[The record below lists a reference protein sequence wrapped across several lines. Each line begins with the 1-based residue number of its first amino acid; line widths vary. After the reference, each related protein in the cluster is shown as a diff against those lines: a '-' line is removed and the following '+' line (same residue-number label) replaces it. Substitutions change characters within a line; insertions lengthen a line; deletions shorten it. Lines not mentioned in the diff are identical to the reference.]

1 MPVTTRRKRPATPTE
16 ADAEPAP
23 PRKSRSR
30 AKVNAQPDADQQ
42 NDASEEEKKKPA
54 PRKGKSRASAKASTG
69 DDVDGDDSTSAPP
82 VTQAAPKKSRSKV
95 KAEQPDDDQNGDSQ
109 PTAKK
114 AAPRKSKTKLKV
126 EPVDDDDAAVAEPEV
141 EEAES
146 KPKIQQAQV
155 AKAGTSQIPL
165 DEGCHLCGYHVYVD
179 PSDGL
184 IFDASLNQTNA
195 SGNNNKFYRL
205 QLLENGSEYKTWTR
219 WGRVGES
226 GQHALLGAGGFDD
239 ALKNF
244 EKKFR
249 DKSGLKWAD
258 RGEKPKPGKYVFVER
273 SYEPDSDEEGEDGNA
288 ATKAGASRQEDDDYK
303 PPECTLPPPVKSL
316 MELIFNQQYFEATM
330 ASLNYDAKKLPLGK
344 LSKAT
349 ITRGYQALKDL
360 SDLLEDSSLAA
371 SYNLPFG
378 AATEHLSN
386 LYYST
391 IPHDFGRNRPPII
404 QTNQQLKREIEL
416 LSSLTDLKDADS
428 IMKKGKQA
436 EDVHQLDSRF
446 KGLGLEEM
454 TPLEPKSDE
463 FAGISEYLLQT
474 CGKTHNVKY
483 EVLDVFRIKREGED
497 DRFMKSEDDKS
508 DRRLLWHGSRATN
521 YGGILGQG
529 LRIAPPEAPVNG
541 YMFDKGI
548 YLADMS
554 SKSANYCCP
563 YDSGR
568 HALLLLC
575 EAELGNPMQV
585 LTGAQYNAGATA
597 KEQGLISTWGQG
609 STAPKGLKDAGV
621 LHPSLKG
628 VRMPDTTVSPGS
640 TNVPGAYLM
649 YNEFICYDVSQVRL
663 RYLLRV
669 KM

>member
-1 MPVTTRRKRPATPTE
+1 M
-16 ADAEPAP
+16 
-23 PRKSRSR
+23 
-30 AKVNAQPDADQQ
+30 
-42 NDASEEEKKKPA
+42 
-54 PRKGKSRASAKASTG
+54 
-69 DDVDGDDSTSAPP
+69 
-82 VTQAAPKKSRSKV
+82 
-95 KAEQPDDDQNGDSQ
+95 
-109 PTAKK
+109 
-114 AAPRKSKTKLKV
+114 
-126 EPVDDDDAAVAEPEV
+126 
-141 EEAES
+141 
-146 KPKIQQAQV
+146 
-155 AKAGTSQIPL
+155 
-165 DEGCHLCGYHVYVD
+165 
-179 PSDGL
+179 
-184 IFDASLNQTNA
+184 
-195 SGNNNKFYRL
+195 
-205 QLLENGSEYKTWTR
+205 
-219 WGRVGES
+219 
-226 GQHALLGAGGFDD
+226 
-239 ALKNF
+239 
-244 EKKFR
+244 
-249 DKSGLKWAD
+249 KWAD

-288 ATKAGASRQEDDDYK
+288 ATKAGTSRQEDDDYK

-404 QTNQQLKREIEL
+404 KTNQQLKREIEL

-508 DRRLLWHGSRATN
+508 DRRLLWYASRPTIGPEMSTYDFLQARQQSNKLWRYDKEDQAKSTE
-521 YGGILGQG
+521 YFTLTRYAGILGQG

-563 YDSGR
+563 HDSGR

-585 LTGAQYNAGATA
+585 LTDAQYNAGATA

-609 STAPKGLKDAGV
+609 STAPNGLKDASV

-628 VRMPDTTVSPGS
+628 VRMVS
-640 TNVPGAYLM
+640 GA
-649 YNEFICYDVSQVRL
+649 
-663 RYLLRV
+663 
-669 KM
+669 